1 MFCPFISFRIQT
13 DLTFNGLY
21 SRYGSSN
28 IHSARP
34 TQVCT
39 SITDRIWTALSF
51 GGLYS
56 PCGSLT
62 FHSTLMMCTVP
73 TDRLT
78 DCISLCILDMSVL
91 KCKDCVKF
99 LRVLID
105 KNLTW
110 RPHIDRIPSKIS
122 KIVQDTQRRKRI
134 NVFDDVWS
142 MKINVF
148 IVIANFISH
157 IFINRL
163 PGYLFLAQKIV
174 ETILQPFS
182 IQWGG
187 DHAVL
192 LKINIQCTF
201 EY

>member
-1 MFCPFISFRIQT
+1 
-13 DLTFNGLY
+13 
-21 SRYGSSN
+21 
-28 IHSARP
+28 
-34 TQVCT
+34 
-39 SITDRIWTALSF
+39 
-51 GGLYS
+51 
-56 PCGSLT
+56 
-62 FHSTLMMCTVP
+62 MMCTVA

-78 DCISLCILDMSVL
+78 DCISLRILDMSVL
-91 KCKDCVKF
+91 KCKDYVKF
-99 LRVLID
+99 LGVLYFD

-110 RPHIDRIPSKIS
+110 RPHIDHIASKIS
-122 KIVQDTQRRKRI
+122 KIVEDTQKRKRI
-134 NVFDDVWS
+134 TFFDNFGS
-142 MKINVF
+142 MKINVL
-148 IVIANFISH
+148 IVIGNFISY

-163 PGYLFLAQKIV
+163 PGYLFLAQKNV

>member
-1 MFCPFISFRIQT
+1 
-13 DLTFNGLY
+13 
-21 SRYGSSN
+21 
-28 IHSARP
+28 
-34 TQVCT
+34 
-39 SITDRIWTALSF
+39 
-51 GGLYS
+51 
-56 PCGSLT
+56 
-62 FHSTLMMCTVP
+62 MMCTVP

-91 KCKDCVKF
+91 KCKDYVKF
-99 LRVLID
+99 LGVLYFD

-110 RPHIDRIPSKIS
+110 RPNIDHIASKIS
-122 KIVQDTQRRKRI
+122 KIVEDTQKRKRI
-134 NVFDDVWS
+134 TFFDNFGS
-142 MKINVF
+142 MKINVL
-148 IVIANFISH
+148 IIIGNFISYM
-157 IFINRL
+157 FINRL
-163 PGYLFLAQKIV
+163 PGYFFLAQKNV